1 MQLAMNYSEPQTMQD
16 KLLELLT
23 AQWVTPIDALN
34 MAGCFSLS
42 QRCGGFKRAGY
53 PVKDKWVQLAGGK
66 KVKAYTLAGRV
77 EEQDAVQ

>member
-1 MQLAMNYSEPQTMQD
+1 MTMQD
-16 KLLELLT
+16 KLLDLLK

-42 QRCGGFKRAGY
+42 QRCGGFKRLGM
-53 PVKDKWVQLAGGK
+53 PIQDKWVHLASGK

-77 EEQDAVQ
+77 EEGEAA